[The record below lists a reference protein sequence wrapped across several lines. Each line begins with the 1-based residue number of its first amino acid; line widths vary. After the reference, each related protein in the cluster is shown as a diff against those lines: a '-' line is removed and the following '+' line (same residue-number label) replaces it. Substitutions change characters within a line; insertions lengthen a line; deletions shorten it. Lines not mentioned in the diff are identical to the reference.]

1 MQRDE
6 QVQAEEA
13 ATGATP
19 GTVPRPGRRRGRLAA
34 LIALAL
40 AVVLGVAGTVY
51 ADDIADAVQTV
62 TADEP
67 RAVNDRTVLDNLWR
81 VYTENYIEQG
91 TSRTLD
97 PQSGGITTSE
107 GESYTMLRAVWSDDL
122 ATFTASWQW
131 TKDNLQR
138 DDHLL
143 SWKFGQRPDGSY
155 GIQEDVGGANT
166 ASDADSDVAFALL
179 MAYSRWKDDVF
190 LYDALPLIDS
200 IWTEEVVAVAGE
212 PVLVANDL
220 EQFNRAQVLVNPSYF
235 APYAYRAFAAVD
247 SEHDWPGLVDNS
259 YAVLQQL
266 ADQPLD
272 ADRSSGLPPDW
283 VFMNRR
289 TGAFSA
295 VSDTLTTRFS
305 YDALRLP
312 WRLALDA
319 RWNGEDRAT
328 ALLQAQGELADQWR
342 ADHRL
347 VAAYDRDGTPA
358 ADYEAPAMYGGAM
371 GYFTVVQP
379 DLADAVYRDELLPVY
394 DADTGNLAEQLGYY
408 DSNWVWFGM
417 ALYLDALPNLT
428 VSDR

>member
-19 GTVPRPGRRRGRLAA
+19 VTVPRPGRRRGRLAA

-328 ALLQAQGELADQWR
+328 ALLQGQGELADQWR